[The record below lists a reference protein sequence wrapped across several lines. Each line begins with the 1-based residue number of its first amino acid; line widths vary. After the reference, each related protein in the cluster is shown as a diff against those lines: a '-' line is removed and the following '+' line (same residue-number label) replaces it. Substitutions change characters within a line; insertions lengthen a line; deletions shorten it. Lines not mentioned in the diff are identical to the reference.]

1 MKYYVYIL
9 KSLIDGTFYIGQT
22 NDLRNRLKRH
32 NQGYIK
38 STKHKKPFDLCYFE
52 EYNTRAK
59 AMLREFEIKKKFNK
73 NRREKLV
80 ETFDSTKLKEILG
93 L

>member
-1 MKYYVYIL
+1 M
-9 KSLIDGTFYIGQT
+9 SLIDGTFYIGQT